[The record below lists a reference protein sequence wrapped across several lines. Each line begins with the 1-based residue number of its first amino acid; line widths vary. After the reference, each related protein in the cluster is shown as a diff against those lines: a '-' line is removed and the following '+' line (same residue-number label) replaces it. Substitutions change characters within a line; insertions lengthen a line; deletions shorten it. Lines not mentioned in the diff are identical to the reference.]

1 MTMRR
6 SIAFLTLLL
15 AACAPRPAAEP
26 PPREAPAPRPTPPA
40 VRSMVGLTPNEVVGH
55 FGRPAL
61 QIREGTS
68 LKLQFRGRSCVLDA
82 YFYPSTG
89 GELRVTHIDT
99 RALSGNDTDQAACI
113 FALENPS

>member
-6 SIAFLTLLL
+6 LILSSTLLL
-15 AACAPRPAAEP
+15 AGCATRPQQ
-26 PPREAPAPRPTPPA
+26 EAPPAEVQVPQPVPPQ
-40 VRSMVGLTPNEVVGH
+40 VRSIVGLTPNELVGH
-55 FGRPAL
+55 FGHPAL

-68 LKLQFRGRSCVLDA
+68 LKLQFRGRTCVLDA

-99 RALSGNDTDQAACI
+99 RAPSGIDTDQAACI